1 MDETLQPK
9 RALLIGGFIVLV
21 VVSLYLLSVYHVGST
36 PPIKVGVLHSL
47 TGTMAISEK
56 SVADATLLALEE
68 INQSG
73 GLLGRQVEPIVVDTN
88 SSLVGFAEEAERL
101 IQEEHVSVI
110 FGGWTSASR
119 KVVLEVVEHF
129 NHLLFYPVQY
139 EGLEQ
144 SPNII
149 YTGAAPNQQIIPA
162 VKWAFDHLGES
173 FFLVGSDYVF
183 PRTANAI
190 IRDQVKALGGQI
202 VGEQYIPLGS
212 RDIHSIVA
220 EIVEAQP
227 KVILNT
233 INGDSN
239 TAFFQILRMAGVT
252 PEHIP
257 TVSFS
262 LAENELTALDPQS
275 MIGDYAAW
283 NYFQSI
289 ESTRNHDFVTH
300 FQGRFGNH
308 RVTDDPMEAAYFGV
322 HLWAQAVRD
331 AKTADMSAVRHS
343 ILDQSFAAPGGIVYI
358 DSETRHT
365 WKTVRVGRIRADG
378 QFDIIWT
385 SDHPIRPVPFPPYRS
400 RAEWTDFLADLYYMW
415 GNQWAAS
422 AVVHKE

>member
-1 MDETLQPK
+1 MNETLHSN
-9 RALLIGGFIVLV
+9 RALIVGVCIAVV
-21 VVSLYLLSVYHVGST
+21 VVSFYLLSRHNVGST

-56 SVADATLLALEE
+56 SVADATLLAFEE

-88 SSLVGFAEEAERL
+88 SSLVKFAEEAKRL

-119 KVVLEVVEHF
+119 KVVLEVVEQF

-162 VKWAFDHLGES
+162 VKWAFDHLGKS

-212 RDIHSIVA
+212 RDIHSTVSK
-220 EIVEAQP
+220 IVEAQP

-252 PEHIP
+252 PNQIP

-262 LAENELTALDPQS
+262 LAENELTAMDSQS
-275 MIGDYAAW
+275 MVGDYAAW

-289 ESTRNHDFVTH
+289 ESPRNHNFVTH
-300 FQGRFGNH
+300 FQGKFGNH

-331 AKTADMSAVRHS
+331 AKTDEMSAVRHS
-343 ILDQSFAAPGGIVYI
+343 ILDQSFAAPGGIVYV

-365 WKTVRVGRIRADG
+365 WKTVRVGKIRADG
-378 QFDIIWT
+378 QFDIVWT
-385 SDHPIRPVPFPPYRS
+385 SDHPIRPVPFPSYRS
-400 RAEWTDFLADLYYMW
+400 RAEWNDFLADLYHMW
-415 GNQWAAS
+415 GNQWAVA
-422 AVVHKE
+422 ATVHQE